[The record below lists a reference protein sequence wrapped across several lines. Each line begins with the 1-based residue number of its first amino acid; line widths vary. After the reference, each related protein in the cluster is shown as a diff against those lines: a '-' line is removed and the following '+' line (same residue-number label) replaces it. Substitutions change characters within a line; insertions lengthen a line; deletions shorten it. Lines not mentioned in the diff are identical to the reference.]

1 MLLSNSIVALST
13 LTTVFIV
20 LSAVS
25 GIALLFTVY
34 LDYRRSRIDDSIAA
48 FRRHIDAL
56 SPESRRSSV
65 MRDSDDGADW
75 RYRK

>member
-1 MLLSNSIVALST
+1 MTSLIALSV

-20 LSAVS
+20 LSVMS
-25 GIALLFTVY
+25 GVALLVTVY
-34 LDYRRSRIDDSIAA
+34 LDYRRSRIDDGIAA

-65 MRDSDDGADW
+65 TRDSDDGADW

>member
-1 MLLSNSIVALST
+1 MISVIAISV
-13 LTTVFIV
+13 LTTIFIF
-20 LSAVS
+20 LAVAS
-25 GIALLFTVY
+25 GVTLLVSVY
-34 LDYRRSRIDDSIAA
+34 LDHRRSRIDDGIAK

-65 MRDSDDGADW
+65 TRDSDDGSDW

>member
-1 MLLSNSIVALST
+1 MIALSA

-20 LSAVS
+20 LSAGS
-25 GIALLFTVY
+25 GIALLITVY
-34 LDYRRSRIDDSIAA
+34 LDHRRSRIDDGITA

-65 MRDSDDGADW
+65 TRASDDGADW
-75 RYRK
+75 RGRK

>member
-1 MLLSNSIVALST
+1 MGVVLGIQFLTAAFIALS
-13 LTTVFIV
+13 LI
-20 LSAVS
+20 S
-25 GIALLFTVY
+25 GVVLLFTVY
-34 LDYRRSRIDDSIAA
+34 LDHRRSRIDDSIAA

-65 MRDSDDGADW
+65 TRDSDDGADW

>member
-1 MLLSNSIVALST
+1 MTSLIAMST

-25 GIALLFTVY
+25 GMTLLFTVY

-48 FRRHIDAL
+48 FRRHIAAL

-65 MRDSDDGADW
+65 TRDSDDGADW

>member
-1 MLLSNSIVALST
+1 MTSLLAMST

-25 GIALLFTVY
+25 GVTLLFTVY

-65 MRDSDDGADW
+65 TRDSDDGADW